1 MNPHHHEKYIMLAT
15 VFGFTAQLFT
25 YTMAIIIYPPVYSGD
40 IPIYEPK
47 SNVVIALGLAIFIFG
62 CTVMGIKL
70 ADDRKVLPAAGF
82 TMLAITMGVWMASL
96 FEITQDGTMETFEKS
111 YYIVSAGNFLYLPA
125 MVLIAAYDGFHK
137 WVRYL
142 GLCSS
147 IPFIVATLLFLNDY
161 KIFTVLDEINLFGY
175 FLMVITQVMW
185 AVNVYQNYKKKKM
198 VAIHVGQP

>member
-96 FEITQDGTMETFEKS
+96 FEITQVVSFETYEKFYRIQS
-111 YYIVSAGNFLYLPA
+111 SANFLYLPA
-125 MVLIAAYDGFHK
+125 MYLISAYEDFKK
-137 WVRYL
+137 WIRYI
-142 GLCSS
+142 GLVSS
-147 IPFIVATLLFLNDY
+147 IPLLIASFM
-161 KIFTVLDEINLFGY
+161 FLFGNRD
-175 FLMVITQVMW
+175 FKTLENISDIGFGFMAVTSFSW
-185 AVNVYQNYKKKKM
+185 AYNVYINHKKVQNKTEKN
-198 VAIHVGQP
+198 